1 MLSYRIQPFHL
12 YSMQFK
18 RINAFVTLMGTE
30 KPANRTHTMTIRLP
44 SELFQQVEKRAD
56 SENRSRSNLV
66 ITYLSMVLSLSPEEL
81 KQMLDSR
88 RRRRKS
94 RNGR

>member
-1 MLSYRIQPFHL
+1 M

-18 RINAFVTLMGTE
+18 RINAFDTPMGTD
-30 KPANRTHTMTIRLP
+30 KPANSTHTMTIRLP
-44 SELFQQVEKRAD
+44 HELHQQVEKRAE

-66 ITYLSMVLSLSPEEL
+66 ITYLTMVLNLSPEEL
-81 KQMLDSR
+81 KQILDSR